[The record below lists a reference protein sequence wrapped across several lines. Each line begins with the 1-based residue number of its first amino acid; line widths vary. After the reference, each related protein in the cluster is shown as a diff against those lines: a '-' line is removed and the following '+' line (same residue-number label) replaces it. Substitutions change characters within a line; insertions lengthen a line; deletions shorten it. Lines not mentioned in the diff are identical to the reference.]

1 MAIKQEY
8 LIDCGYN
15 DEYIIS
21 GQSGIY
27 KNTGYKET
35 PNYPVLEEKA
45 NTERFTLIDLWQLGT
60 FGSENV
66 KQTYDAKEDINII
79 KEEDVYKFA
88 SKCIK
93 EITDGLE
100 NAIAQAIIEEIE
112 EDGEETVKLIKN
124 ENAKYCTKPV
134 QIIDV
139 QEDGE
144 ESAKEIINE
153 QGNIDDLTKYVTDGL
168 HDGIKADILAFA
180 YEYCD
185 KMGYDLDD

>member
-8 LIDCGYN
+8 LIKCDW
-15 DEYIIS
+15 DSEYIIV

-35 PNYPVLEEKA
+35 SEYPILEEKA
-45 NTERFTLIDLWQLGT
+45 NSKRFTLIDLHQLGV

-66 KQTYDAKEDINII
+66 EQTYNEKEDVNIV

-124 ENAKYCTKPV
+124 ENAKYCTRPV

-139 QEDGE
+139 EDYGKE
-144 ESAKEIINE
+144 MAQEIINE
-153 QGNIDDLTKYVTDGL
+153 QGNIDDLTKAVTYGL
-168 HDGIKADILAFA
+168 HDGIKADILTFA
-180 YEYCD
+180 YEYCE
-185 KMGYDLDD
+185 KGGYDLDD